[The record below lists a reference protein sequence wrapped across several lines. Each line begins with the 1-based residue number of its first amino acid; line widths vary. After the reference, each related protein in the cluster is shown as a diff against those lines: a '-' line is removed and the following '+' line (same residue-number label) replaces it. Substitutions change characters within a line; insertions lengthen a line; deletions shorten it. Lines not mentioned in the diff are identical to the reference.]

1 MSKNPSELNR
11 GCMRKYDEVGE
22 RGEEKLPF
30 PAALCFSIFF
40 SRAIFDF
47 CPLPPPMSDTAGRM
61 KP

>member
-1 MSKNPSELNR
+1 
-11 GCMRKYDEVGE
+11 MRKYDEVGE